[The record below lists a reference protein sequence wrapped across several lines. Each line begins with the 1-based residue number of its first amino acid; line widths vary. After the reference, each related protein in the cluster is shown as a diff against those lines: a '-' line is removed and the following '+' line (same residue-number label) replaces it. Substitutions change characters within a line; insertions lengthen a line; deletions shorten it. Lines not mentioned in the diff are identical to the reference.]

1 MKKLIMLSAL
11 ALGLAA
17 LTGCEGDRRE
27 PNRRELLDRNRA
39 FTKATIDCGN
49 TNAVYD
55 MVAWMDYDRSDTVQ
69 LWVKDEASPRGRKVV
84 LAHYSR
90 VVLENPSPKYDP
102 KF

>member
-17 LTGCEGDRRE
+17 MTGCEGDWRE
-27 PNRRELLDRNRA
+27 PNRRELLDRNHA
-39 FTKATIDCGN
+39 FAKATVMYGN
-49 TNAVYD
+49 ANVVYD
-55 MVAWMDYDRSDTVQ
+55 AAAWKDYDRSDTIQ
-69 LWVKDEASPRGRKVV
+69 LWVKDEASPRGHKVV